1 MAAELKNALDQLET
15 DVASLANVQR
25 AQLGQLMNAAAEA
38 TESKCVAC
46 VYMVSGSPDN
56 DTFTATTERH
66 RVEVAFYWPLNAH
79 NVELVEQ
86 NVATMWDVAM
96 TKFFG
101 SDADRNL
108 TEKATLAMVA
118 GEDGNEPYN
127 AGYVE
132 IGGKLHRVLTIPVQ
146 VVLNTHSV

>member
-1 MAAELKNALDQLET
+1 MAAELYNALAQVKT
-15 DVASLANVQR
+15 DMATLTNVQYV
-25 AQLGQLMNAAAEA
+25 QLGQLMSAATEA

-56 DTFTATTERH
+56 DNYTSTSEHH
-66 RVEVAFYWPLNAH
+66 RVEAAFYWPLNAH

-86 NVATMWDVAM
+86 NMATMWDVAM

-108 TEKATLAMVA
+108 TEKATLALV
-118 GEDGNEPYN
+118 GSEGGNEPYR
-127 AGYVE
+127 AGFVE
-132 IGGKLHRVLTIPVQ
+132 IGGVLHRVLTIPVQ
-146 VVLNTHSV
+146 IILDTHSV